1 MNVTLIRRPAEQVQ
15 LLEDLEDSHH
25 PRRVLR
31 EAPTKFRSDHE
42 VVSTAVVRD
51 ASCIGLADE
60 TLRKSRDF
68 ALNLAKQNG
77 MVLKFCPELQDD
89 PEVCMAAVRQ
99 DGFALQYVS
108 DALRKSKP
116 LVLAAVSRDGLALE
130 FAAAE
135 LQRDKEVVLAAVE
148 QDASSMDF
156 VADCLKA
163 DHDFLLFAVSVN
175 GRVLERLAEDLQRN
189 EEIVL
194 AAVQEGTCVKK
205 TTRHRYG
212 SKATIGISKSNNY
225 RGPAEVAT
233 IFRLRAVLL
242 GEVQTRTV
250 ITILGLLAVLL
261 CLRSAVLCCHRA
273 SGCYNGNLGLP
284 LWGSR
289 AGWGS
294 SFFFCNGNCKGGRLE
309 QRFKG
314 KKAAC
319 YDFRCEKA
327 SQNLCFQDLR

>member
-1 MNVTLIRRPAEQVQ
+1 MIVRGIRQREQRLICGTKELPEDLPLSSFLQPNDAMNVTLIRRPAEQVQ

-175 GRVLERLAEDLQRN
+175 GRVLERLAEDLQRD

-194 AAVQEGTCVKK
+194 AAVQEGTCIKKNYKTQIRVK
-205 TTRHRYG
+205 
-212 SKATIGISKSNNY
+212 INY
-225 RGPAEVAT
+225 RDQQ
-233 IFRLRAVLL
+233 I
-242 GEVQTRTV
+242 
-250 ITILGLLAVLL
+250 
-261 CLRSAVLCCHRA
+261 
-273 SGCYNGNLGLP
+273 
-284 LWGSR
+284 
-289 AGWGS
+289 
-294 SFFFCNGNCKGGRLE
+294 K
-309 QRFKG
+309 
-314 KKAAC
+314 
-319 YDFRCEKA
+319 
-327 SQNLCFQDLR
+327 